1 MPEGDTIFRAA
12 RTLAHRLQGKM
23 VRAFRSTVPA
33 LVFATLEGRTIERVE
48 ARGKNL
54 LIVFDD
60 GRVLASHMKMNGA
73 WHVYRPGERWFLPA
87 HRARVVLEVD
97 GCVAVC
103 FSAPVVEL
111 YTTQSRLEDA
121 RLAKLGPDILRSDF
135 DPEEV
140 LRRMRLEGA
149 VELGVALLDQRMVA
163 GIGNVYKS
171 ETLFLERRSP
181 FLPLRAFDDG
191 TLRGTLARAKSLMEQ
206 NLAPGSGLRTTRG
219 SFTASRYWA
228 YLREGQP
235 CLECGTPIGM
245 RRQGEARRSTYFC
258 PRCQDVADDPRAVG
272 HAGRPMRATGG
283 R

>member
-12 RTLAHRLQGKM
+12 RTLAHRLQGKT

-33 LVFATLEGRTIERVE
+33 LVFAALDGRVVERVE

-60 GRVLASHMKMNGA
+60 GRVLASHMKMSGA

-111 YTTQSRLEDA
+111 YATQSRLEDA
-121 RLAKLGPDILRSDF
+121 RLAKLGPDILRPDF
-135 DPEEV
+135 DAKEA
-140 LRRMRLEGA
+140 LRRMRLDGA
-149 VELGVALLDQRMVA
+149 TPLGVALLDQRVIA

-171 ETLFLERRSP
+171 ETLFLEKRSP
-181 FLPLRAFDDG
+181 FSPLRAFDDAALLA
-191 TLRGTLARAKSLMEQ
+191 TIARAKSLMEQ

-235 CLECGTPIGM
+235 CFECGAPIAM

-258 PRCQDVADDPRAVG
+258 ARCQGVTEDPRDVD
-272 HAGRPMRATGG
+272 RALGEG
-283 R
+283 